1 MKLRHIFTF
10 VTLALLSSCFKDE
23 TTNATG
29 AISEISITEGTI
41 QSVYDV
47 DRHQTLTINP
57 QVTQTNIQKAV
68 SFTWEID
75 GEIYSQSP
83 ELVYHAKSLG
93 SYNCRLIVENEDG
106 KTFFPFKLNV
116 NSPYEEGLTIVSHD
130 ADGKSMLSFMLKQRT
145 AEVEDFFIADDCFA
159 KNNPDEPFASNAIDV
174 LQCNGSLLIACKG
187 DAAKGEPG
195 TVYYLNEKTF
205 ILENVMTAPEYD
217 DFRPHKML
225 IPGSNAVGA
234 SYPILCESGK
244 VYEFSANEGAVGEAV
259 KFQSN
264 YSLCSAIYDSGSGVY
279 NNVYM
284 WDNTRGAL
292 AMQFNGYGPY
302 YCSSIYQMQPDENGN
317 LSDNY
322 FKGKKFVFMFMP
334 RVVGKASPYGD
345 QLVVLTRGAVFYDV
359 CTLENGFW
367 SYNEEEGKN
376 YLGDYGG
383 GKRAGMRCDLTPE
396 TPFVATELY
405 NQLYYA
411 KGNQVK
417 RANYTMADFLD
428 KYVYTH
434 YELESNTAVITAME
448 LSQDHKETFVAYYE
462 PGESGKNGHVCVID
476 TETGNLLREYKNV
489 CYRPTRMIY
498 KKK

>member
-1 MKLRHIFTF
+1 MKLRNIFILF
-10 VTLALLSSCFKDE
+10 TLIALSSCFKDE
-23 TTNATG
+23 TTNAVG
-29 AISEISITEGTI
+29 AISEISIIEGTI
-41 QSVYDV
+41 ESVYDV
-47 DRHQTLTINP
+47 DKEETLTIKP
-57 QVTQTNIQKAV
+57 QITQTNAQKPV
-68 SFTWEID
+68 SYTWEV
-75 GEIYSQSP
+75 GEEVYSRSP
-83 ELVYHAKSLG
+83 ELVYHAKELG

-116 NSPYEEGLTIVSHD
+116 NSPYEEGITVVSHD
-130 ADGKSMLSFMLKQRT
+130 ENGKSMLSFMLKQRT
-145 AEVEDFFIADDCFA
+145 AGVEDFFILDDCFA
-159 KNNPDEPFASNAIDV
+159 LNNPDEPFVSNAVDV

-205 ILENVMTAPEYD
+205 VLENVMTAPEYD

-225 IPGSNAVGA
+225 VPGSNAVGA
-234 SYPILCESGK
+234 SYPILCENGK

-264 YSLCSAIYDSGSGVY
+264 YSLCSAIYDSGLGVY

-284 WDNTRGAL
+284 WDKERGAL

-302 YCSSIYQMQPDENGN
+302 YCSTTYHMQPDEDGN

-334 RVVGKASPYGD
+334 RVVGKASPYGN
-345 QLVVLTRGAVFYDV
+345 QLVVLTQGPVFYDV

-367 SYNEEEGKN
+367 SYNEEDGKN

-383 GKRAGMRCDLTPE
+383 GKRAGMRCELTAE
-396 TPFVATELY
+396 TPFVATEFY
-405 NQLYYA
+405 NALYYA
-411 KGNQVK
+411 KGNKVK

-428 KYVYTH
+428 KYTTVHATVG
-434 YELESNTAVITAME
+434 SAAAVITSME
-448 LSQDHKETFVAYYE
+448 LSQDHLETYVAFYE
-462 PGESGKNGHVCVID
+462 PNESGLNGHVWVIE
-476 TETGNLLREYKNV
+476 TETGGILRKYDNV
-489 CYRPTRMIY
+489 CYRPTKIIY